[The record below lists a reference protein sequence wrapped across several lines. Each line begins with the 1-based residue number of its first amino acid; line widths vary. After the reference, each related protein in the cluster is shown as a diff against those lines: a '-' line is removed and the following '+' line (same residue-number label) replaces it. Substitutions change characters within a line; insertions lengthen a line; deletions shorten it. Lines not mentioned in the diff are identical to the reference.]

1 MQLEFRYEETVDP
14 SHDTADQQYDQD
26 HQRDRKYRKVREHL
40 GGISHGLHQGCRDTC
55 GQSYHTSCGQVG
67 TCQYDTS
74 CNTTGNGKV
83 RRRQADDVDNGSRRQ
98 EIGVLDVSVNNCY
111 DQQDV

>member
-40 GGISHGLHQGCRDTC
+40 GGISHGLHRDAVIHAVSPHRPVDV
-55 GQSYHTSCGQVG
+55 GNLSLRYILQYHRQWEGSP
-67 TCQYDTS
+67 
-74 CNTTGNGKV
+74 
-83 RRRQADDVDNGSRRQ
+83 RQADDVDNGSADRK
-98 EIGVLDVSVNNCY
+98 LSSDVSVNNCY